1 MKFIRFVITI
11 DPNYV
16 SVPSMFTKS
25 RDSGC
30 VPFNIGK
37 LDRDMGLICLF
48 AMFSKSNANKTN
60 LNCLQCCACLN
71 CLQYLSD
78 VLLLSDL
85 SIYKSEKQYSNFN
98 NKWTCSI
105 DLI

>member
-37 LDRDMGLICLF
+37 LDSDMEVICQI
-48 AMFSKSNANKTN
+48 
-60 LNCLQCCACLN
+60 C
-71 CLQYLSD
+71 Y
-78 VLLLSDL
+78 V
-85 SIYKSEKQYSNFN
+85 
-98 NKWTCSI
+98 
-105 DLI
+105 